1 MNRLVILYKSK
12 MPSHV
17 DVDVSDTRNEITQVQ
32 RDHAS
37 KKKTISEPNHNLSPQ
52 NFSSTVMTR

>member
-37 KKKTISEPNHNLSPQ
+37 KKKTISEPNHN
-52 NFSSTVMTR
+52 